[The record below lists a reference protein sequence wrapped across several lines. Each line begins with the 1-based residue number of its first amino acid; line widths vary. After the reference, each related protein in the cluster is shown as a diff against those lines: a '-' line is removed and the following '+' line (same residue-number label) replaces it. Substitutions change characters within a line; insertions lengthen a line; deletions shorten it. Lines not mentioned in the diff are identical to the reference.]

1 MTLGRKNAMNQY
13 GSVATVSETG
23 YASQHRL
30 VQMLME
36 GVLDKMSI
44 AKGQMLRKDYEG
56 KGKQITT
63 AMSII
68 AALKGSLDL
77 DLGGEIALNLDDLY
91 AYITGR
97 LIDANVENSVEA
109 IDEVSSLITQI
120 KVAWDSMPDNVK
132 SPSKTAQNN

>member
-1 MTLGRKNAMNQY
+1 
-13 GSVATVSETG
+13 
-23 YASQHRL
+23 
-30 VQMLME
+30 MLSA
-36 GVLDKMSI
+36 LH
-44 AKGQMLRKDYEG
+44 A
-56 KGKQITT
+56 
-63 AMSII
+63 II